1 MKKTAELIKQLN
13 ESRYLMSEVGMT
25 LSNLSEENKYLRVIL
40 WRMMQK
46 HGAEVM
52 GGNLD
57 DQTYDEILSSDVYLD
72 DNLNVKF
79 SKNHK
84 MEKA

>member
-1 MKKTAELIKQLN
+1 
-13 ESRYLMSEVGMT
+13 MSEVGMT
-25 LSNLSEENKYLRVIL
+25 LSNLSEENKYLRVVL

-52 GGNLD
+52 GGNID
-57 DQTYDEILSSDVYLD
+57 DQTYDEILSSNVYLD

>member
-57 DQTYDEILSSDVYLD
+57 EQTYDEILSSDIHLD

-84 MEKA
+84 TVGD

>member
-72 DNLNVKF
+72 DDLNIRF
-79 SKNHK
+79 SNVL
-84 MEKA
+84 

>member
-1 MKKTAELIKQLN
+1 
-13 ESRYLMSEVGMT
+13 MT
-25 LSNLSEENKYLRVIL
+25 LSNLSEENKYLRVVL

>member
-57 DQTYDEILSSDVYLD
+57 EQTYDEILSSDVYLD

-84 MEKA
+84 TVGD

>member
-25 LSNLSEENKYLRVIL
+25 LSNLSEENKYLRVVL

>member
-1 MKKTAELIKQLN
+1 
-13 ESRYLMSEVGMT
+13 
-25 LSNLSEENKYLRVIL
+25 
-40 WRMMQK
+40 MMQK

-57 DQTYDEILSSDVYLD
+57 EQTYDEILSSDIHLD

-84 MEKA
+84 TVGD